1 MNFILIAVIVLGA
14 IGLIAAVV
22 LFAASKKF
30 AVYEDPRIA
39 QVSEVLP
46 GANCGGCGFPGC
58 SGMAD
63 ALVKGADAGSIDGLS
78 CPVGG
83 AEVMGKVADLLGM
96 AIANSEPMVAVVRCN
111 GTCEHRPRIAEYAG
125 LRTCAAMHAC
135 GAGETACGFGCLG
148 CGDCEAACQF
158 DAIKVNPETGIPEVD
173 EEKCTSCGACVK
185 ACPRNII
192 ELRKKGPKGRRV
204 FVSCVN
210 KDKGPVAMK
219 ACAVSCIGCGKCVK
233 ECNFDAITVENN
245 VAYIDHTKCRLCRKC
260 VTVCPK
266 HAIIDVN
273 FPTPPPAPKPKEP
286 AAPKPEPV
294 EKSAPEGK
302 PAPVEKPALVEEPAP
317 IEKPALV
324 EEPAPIEK
332 PAPVEEPAP
341 IEKPAPVEEPAPIEK
356 PVERPKPSHGA
367 MLDSESSISI
377 K

>member
-39 QVSEVLP
+39 QVGELLP

-63 ALVKGADAGSIDGLS
+63 ALVKGADAGSLDGLM

-83 AEVMGKVADLLGM
+83 ADTMGKVADLLGM
-96 AIANSEPMVAVVRCN
+96 AIANTEPMVAVVRCN
-111 GTCEHRPRIAEYAG
+111 GTCEHRSRIAEYAG
-125 LRTCAAMHAC
+125 LRTCAAMNAC

-173 EEKCTSCGACVK
+173 EDKCTSCGACVK
-185 ACPRNII
+185 ACPRHII
-192 ELRKKGPKGRRV
+192 ELRKKGVKGRRV

-219 ACAVSCIGCGKCVK
+219 ACQVSCIGCGKCEK
-233 ECNFDAITVENN
+233 ECPFGAITVENN
-245 VAYIDHTKCRLCRKC
+245 LAYIDFNKCRLCRKC

-266 HAIIDVN
+266 HAILDVN

-286 AAPKPEPV
+286 VAPKAAAPAPKTEAP
-294 EKSAPEGK
+294 EKSANSVNPETPK
-302 PAPVEKPALVEEPAP
+302 REEA
-317 IEKPALV
+317 K
-324 EEPAPIEK
+324 
-332 PAPVEEPAP
+332 
-341 IEKPAPVEEPAPIEK
+341 
-356 PVERPKPSHGA
+356 S
-367 MLDSESSISI
+367 
-377 K
+377 